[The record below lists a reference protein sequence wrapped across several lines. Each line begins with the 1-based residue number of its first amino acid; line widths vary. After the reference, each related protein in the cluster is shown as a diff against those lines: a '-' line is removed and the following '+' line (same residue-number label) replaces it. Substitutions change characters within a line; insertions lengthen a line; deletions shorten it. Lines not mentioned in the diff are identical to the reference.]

1 MQEMSEKEAAEV
13 LTLNRPFGGS
23 VESDRLQKAIDIA
36 INKLTYPED
45 NTERSCENCNHK
57 DEYIKKLEAEL
68 NQYRQFGTV
77 EECHTAALCK
87 LFCDELHAVM
97 KEM

>member
-1 MQEMSEKEAAEV
+1 MQEMSEREAAEV

-23 VESDRLQKAIDIA
+23 VESDRMQRAIDVA
-36 INKLTYPED
+36 VNKLTHPED
-45 NTERSCENCNHK
+45 DTEKSCDNCNHK

-77 EECHTAALCK
+77 EECLTAALCK
-87 LFCDELHAVM
+87 QFCDELYDVM